1 MRCPSHRQGVHAVFV
16 FQDVSGI
23 KAVLAAGAGHQAVIA
38 AVIFAVFIAQLTQ
51 LFFAQDPVDMAV
63 SLIVAGM
70 AGIAGAVVLNDHR
83 LFNGLDRMFKFIAGV
98 RLLVAHHA
106 FITELYMLGQAVISF
121 QLILRDI
128 GRVFGVIDF
137 DITRILFHISHSH
150 SIRGNS
156 Y

>member
-1 MRCPSHRQGVHAVFV
+1 
-16 FQDVSGI
+16 
-23 KAVLAAGAGHQAVIA
+23 
-38 AVIFAVFIAQLTQ
+38 
-51 LFFAQDPVDMAV
+51 
-63 SLIVAGM
+63 
-70 AGIAGAVVLNDHR
+70 
-83 LFNGLDRMFKFIAGV
+83 MFKFIAGV

-106 FITELYMLGQAVISF
+106 FITELYMFGQAVISF

>member
-1 MRCPSHRQGVHAVFV
+1 
-16 FQDVSGI
+16 
-23 KAVLAAGAGHQAVIA
+23 
-38 AVIFAVFIAQLTQ
+38 
-51 LFFAQDPVDMAV
+51 
-63 SLIVAGM
+63 
-70 AGIAGAVVLNDHR
+70 
-83 LFNGLDRMFKFIAGV
+83 MF
-98 RLLVAHHA
+98 
-106 FITELYMLGQAVISF
+106 GQAVISF